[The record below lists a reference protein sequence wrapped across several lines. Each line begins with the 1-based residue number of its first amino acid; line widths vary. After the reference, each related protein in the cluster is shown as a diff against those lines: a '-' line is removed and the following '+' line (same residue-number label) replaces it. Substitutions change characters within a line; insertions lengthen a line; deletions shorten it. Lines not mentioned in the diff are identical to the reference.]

1 MLHNVLFKYLALSFV
16 GGRGNVLFKYLAL
29 SFVGKRGVKY
39 VFHGGRVKNAIVAHL
54 QLN

>member
-16 GGRGNVLFKYLAL
+16 GGRGNVLFRYLAL
-29 SFVGKRGVKY
+29 SFVGGRGKI
-39 VFHGGRVKNAIVAHL
+39 FHGGRVKNAIVTHL